1 MDQNQTEQS
10 KIQKKAFEKL
20 FVGVILA
27 TQIFTGIEDGEIL
40 TREQSAY
47 LLAFCQSEAKT
58 DIRKSKTLEQDDRS
72 TEESLSEFWKQ
83 KLERADKL
91 KQNKPESLKQQV
103 LIWPCN
109 MALRPFLKQNLI
121 QNISTR
127 SDLAEFGR
135 S

>member
-40 TREQSAY
+40 TREQAAY

-103 LIWPCN
+103 LIWPRN